1 MRSKWPLLVLW
12 AVFTLIAGCGPATG
26 REATTAPTAIAE
38 ATQAP
43 APAARPA
50 DTATLPPEVTRPAP
64 TPPPGSTDVPWW
76 GGRIAALDAEPGS
89 IGKPTGL
96 VLAADGS
103 LYSADARAH
112 RILHLDA
119 QGHVLHAWGTP
130 GQSSEGAAAPAGTFN
145 EPWGLA
151 VGPDG
156 SVYVADT
163 WNHRIQKFDGTG
175 RFLLAWGEPCI
186 NCSGPYGLFG
196 PRDVVVSRS
205 GLVLVSDTGN
215 KRVVVYD
222 QAGQY
227 VGQAG
232 GAGAGPGQFDEP
244 VGLALDASDRLYVA
258 DQWNRRVQVFA
269 LAPDGGLTWQAAWP
283 VDGWQMNTP
292 EYKPFLC
299 SCLDRIF
306 LTDPETGS
314 VQEVSPAGEKLR
326 TYDINS
332 LGTLNPGITYGIAC
346 DPAGALWVSDSIG
359 GLGVLVRIVPQ
370 P

>member
-1 MRSKWPLLVLW
+1 MRNKWLLVPW
-12 AVFTLIAGCGPATG
+12 MVSALIAGCGPATG
-26 REATTAPTAIAE
+26 REATTIPTVVAE
-38 ATQAP
+38 ATLATAP
-43 APAARPA
+43 TTRPTE
-50 DTATLPPEVTRPAP
+50 TATLPPDVTRPAP
-64 TPPPGSTDVPWW
+64 APLPGSTDVPWW
-76 GGRIAALDAEPGS
+76 GGRIATVDAEPES

-96 VLAADGS
+96 AVAPDGS
-103 LYSADARAH
+103 LYSADARTH
-112 RILHLDA
+112 RILHLDGE
-119 QGHVLHAWGTP
+119 GHVLHAWGTQ
-130 GQSSEGAAAPAGTFN
+130 GQSSEGAVAPTGTFN

-186 NCSGPYGLFG
+186 GCSGPYELFG
-196 PRDVVVSRS
+196 PRDVAVSKS

-215 KRVVVYD
+215 KRIVVYD

-227 VGQAG
+227 IGQAG
-232 GAGAGPGQFDEP
+232 GAGTGPGQFDEP
-244 VGLALDASDRLYVA
+244 VGLALDSGDHLFVA

-269 LAPDGGLTWQAAWP
+269 LAPDGSLAWQAAWP
-283 VDGWQMNTP
+283 VDGWKTNTP

-299 SCLDRIF
+299 FCLGHIF

-314 VQEVSPAGEKLR
+314 VQEYSPAGEKLR

-332 LGTLNPGITYGIAC
+332 LGTLNPGITYGITC